1 MAVVNADISLQQ
13 PMPTRPR
20 ALLPVALF
28 VLVLVQSTHTMLA
41 QGPAREASADVP
53 GVHLWFTDSGGSGAA
68 VVFIHAATGS
78 SRVWEFQ
85 RPAFAARGYRVITYD
100 RRGFGR
106 STLDAA
112 GPQPGTGADDLRA
125 LLDYLKIDR
134 VHLVGT
140 AAGGF
145 VAWDFALSFPERLR
159 SLVVASSIGG
169 VQDES
174 YLELGRRMRPPEFGA
189 MPPDIR
195 ELGPSYRASNAAG
208 WERWKELEHT
218 ARPNGTPP
226 AQTFRN
232 RVTFAALETIKV
244 PTLLLTGD
252 ADLFAPPA
260 IMRPS
265 GESAGATTESEKLVN
280 CVNSTREGSAG
291 REPRN
296 HHHPAIAA
304 ASAMAAAATRQP
316 RRFPLSSGRST
327 ICRERRRR
335 STTSSRIV

>member
-1 MAVVNADISLQQ
+1 MVVFGSASEASFSQGVASLAALSIMMVSRLNMRSYIHPVMAMVNADISLQQ
-13 PMPTRPR
+13 PMRPR
-20 ALLPVALF
+20 PGALPTVALF
-28 VLVLVQSTHTMLA
+28 VLVLAQPTHTALA
-41 QGPAREASADVP
+41 QGPGRDASADLP

-78 SRVWEFQ
+78 SRVWEYQ
-85 RPAFAARGYRVITYD
+85 RPAFSARGYRVITYD

-106 STLDAA
+106 STIDVS
-112 GPQPGTGADDLRA
+112 GSQPGTGADDLRA

-145 VAWDFALSFPERLR
+145 VAWDFALSFPDRLR

-174 YLELGRRMRPPEFGA
+174 YLELHRRMRPPEFAA

-208 WERWKELEHT
+208 WERWKELERT
-218 ARPNGTPP
+218 ARPNGAPP

-252 ADLFAPPA
+252 ADLFAPPS
-260 IMRPS
+260 IMRMFAARVKGSRSIVVPEA
-265 GESAGATTESEKLVN
+265 GHSAYWEQPEAFNAAVLEF
-280 CVNSTREGSAG
+280 
-291 REPRN
+291 
-296 HHHPAIAA
+296 IAKH
-304 ASAMAAAATRQP
+304 
-316 RRFPLSSGRST
+316 
-327 ICRERRRR
+327 
-335 STTSSRIV
+335 